1 MLIFL
6 FKWLTFFSTE
16 KLYVVQQ
23 EKISTQYFV
32 VIEI

>member
-16 KLYVVQQ
+16 KLYVQQ